1 MSYVGTNPYGGQYP
15 MVVQPSYRSMGA
27 YSTGAY
33 GPMGP
38 FGFTGPYGPMLPYG
52 SMGSYG
58 APPQQGYDSH
68 TQNLLFYICAVSFM
82 CAFVVL
88 MVYSAIA
95 MRRQLH
101 NFSTED
107 GANRSSAASK
117 TDVTSATTPP
127 LFDFRQPDDQRTGDR
142 DGVRND
148 NIVPDPHHSENSEY
162 AVPRLFDN
170 SLSAHSDSGLPPPTR
185 NLMMS
190 VRVEA
195 FACIELFAIIG
206 VATYVFLTPPPE
218 RTPRNVTCL
227 NLSCY
232 NLGEELY
239 TAMDL
244 RSNPCDDFYQYTC
257 GRWAENHPDYEDQ
270 FRYLEARVYRT
281 ANDKLRERMEKLP
294 PPDKPLSGTDKAAL
308 SYLACVE
315 VQTRHIDVPWMIT
328 QLLFRRAK
336 DGGGSESLL
345 HPTTAKLTT
354 KDAALR
360 LLVSLALDLDIDVLF
375 KILMA
380 PDPRTDSR
388 RIVSVAHSDSL
399 LKWKRHREQ
408 LTTPAA
414 TATCIREFINI
425 LSTEHALRVEVA
437 AALVKM
443 DAEITAKMAAAA
455 AMSLGAGTFVTFA
468 QLPALETAKVVPP
481 VVKGRAEQE
490 SGNAKS
496 SDPSA
501 GGVQGT
507 VDDKEGAQT
516 GPANPWLD
524 AFNAALG
531 DKGNVTADEQ
541 LFAADPRLFA
551 LVREVLDQY
560 PTKHLRYYAAF
571 HVVRQLA
578 PFTSYR
584 LVDALFSPENE
595 SAALVYYADAC
606 AAAASRLTSFALA
619 SYVFQVGTTGQR
631 PRVDVLEVIKRFIR
645 TGAVTSSWLAQP
657 DRRSA
662 LQRLS
667 SLKSMFLAHLPDFRG
682 YYVEIYLDAV
692 SAIRNREMAQLLD
705 RTPGSKDKIA
715 REEDGPFPG
724 MRPTVRYSAW
734 YGSLLVSPSA
744 ALEPLFFNGSDPLS
758 MGAFGHLAAH
768 ELWHAALGEMPLGVA
783 PQSDL
788 TLGDEHLKRHQ
799 CVAELYAKAGASKRD
814 AAKSSPESVADVVG
828 LEVAYALY
836 REGNGS
842 SQPAGGGDVGNVTDV
857 TGFTA
862 QHLFFIASCLKWC
875 AATPDSLSKTSLG
888 YTTPRLRCNVPVAVL
903 NRARV
908 FAETFSCKN
917 ESKMVQMAAGPN
929 CTAIEEMPMQPP
941 RDYNITG

>member
-1 MSYVGTNPYGGQYP
+1 
-15 MVVQPSYRSMGA
+15 MG
-27 YSTGAY
+27 
-33 GPMGP
+33 
-38 FGFTGPYGPMLPYG
+38 
-52 SMGSYG
+52 
-58 APPQQGYDSH
+58 D
-68 TQNLLFYICAVSFM
+68 
-82 CAFVVL
+82 
-88 MVYSAIA
+88 
-95 MRRQLH
+95 
-101 NFSTED
+101 TE
-107 GANRSSAASK
+107 G
-117 TDVTSATTPP
+117 
-127 LFDFRQPDDQRTGDR
+127 
-142 DGVRND
+142 
-148 NIVPDPHHSENSEY
+148 
-162 AVPRLFDN
+162 
-170 SLSAHSDSGLPPPTR
+170 SDSGLPPPTR

-195 FACIELFAIIG
+195 FACIELIAIVG
-206 VATYVFLTPPPE
+206 VAAYVFFTPPPE
-218 RTPRNVTCL
+218 RMSRNITCL

-281 ANDKLRERMEKLP
+281 ANEKLRERMEKLP

-315 VQTRHIDVPWMIT
+315 VQTRHIDVPWMIS
-328 QLLFRRAK
+328 QLLFRRTK
-336 DGGGSESLL
+336 DKGGSESLL

-360 LLVSLALDLDIDVLF
+360 FLVSLALDLDIDVLF
-375 KILMA
+375 KILLA

-408 LTTPAA
+408 LMTPAA
-414 TATCIREFINI
+414 TATCIREYVNM
-425 LSTEHALRVEVA
+425 LSSEHSLRVEVA

-443 DAEITAKMAAAA
+443 DAEITTKVAAAA
-455 AMSLGAGTFVTFA
+455 AMSLGAGTVVTFA
-468 QLPALETAKVVPP
+468 RLPDLETAKVVPP
-481 VVKGRAEQE
+481 VAKGPA
-490 SGNAKS
+490 GNN
-496 SDPSA
+496 D
-501 GGVQGT
+501 T
-507 VDDKEGAQT
+507 TDDNKGSHT
-516 GPANPWLD
+516 GPANPWLE

-531 DKGNVTADEQ
+531 DKGNVTEDEQ
-541 LFAADPRLFA
+541 LYVADPRIFA

-560 PTKHLRYYAAF
+560 PTKHVRYYTAF

-584 LVDALFSPENE
+584 LVDALFSPDNQ
-595 SAALVYYADAC
+595 SAAMVYYADAC

-619 SYVFQVGTTGQR
+619 SYVFQDLVPQER
-631 PRVDVLEVIKRFIR
+631 IPAAYDHLDALKNR
-645 TGAVTSSWLAQP
+645 TGAVASSWLAKP
-657 DRRSA
+657 DRLSA
-662 LQRLS
+662 LERLS
-667 SLKSMFLAHLPDFRG
+667 SLKSMVAWPSRFNDSTGSAVDQFLAYLPDFRG

-705 RTPGSKDKIA
+705 RTPGSHDKIA

-734 YGSLLVSPSA
+734 YGSILVSPSA
-744 ALEPLFFNGSDPLS
+744 VLEPLFFNGSDALS

-799 CVAELYAKAGASKRD
+799 CVAEFYAKAGAPKRD
-814 AAKSSPESVADVVG
+814 AAKGSSESVADVVG
-828 LEVAYALY
+828 LEVAYAVY

-842 SQPAGGGDVGNVTDV
+842 SPTKGGDVGNATDV
-857 TGFTA
+857 TGFTD

-875 AATPDSLSKTSLG
+875 AATPDALSKTSLG
-888 YTTPRLRCNVPVAVL
+888 YTTPRLRCNVPVAL
-903 NRARV
+903 MDKAKA
-908 FAETFSCKN
+908 FAEAFGCKN
-917 ESKMVQMAAGPN
+917 ETKMVQMAAGPN
-929 CTAIEEMPMQPP
+929 CTAIEEMPMQPA